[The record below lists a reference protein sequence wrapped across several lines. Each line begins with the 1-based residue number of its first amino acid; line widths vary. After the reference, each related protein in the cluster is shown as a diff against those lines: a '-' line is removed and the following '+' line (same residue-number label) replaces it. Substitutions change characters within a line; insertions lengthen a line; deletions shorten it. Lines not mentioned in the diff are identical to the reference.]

1 MRSRTGGVPFRV
13 MSDQVKEAEVRK
25 LWIEG
30 PQGRL
35 EAALRVSTNPKALA
49 VVGHPHPLHGGTMHN
64 PVIFHSDR
72 ELHRTGMTTLRFN
85 FRGVGSSEGAHD
97 EGNGEVGDVAAA
109 VAWLRGLGPDLPL
122 LYVGFSFGSW
132 CGIRHAIDDAT
143 VDGVVAIGLPV
154 DKYPF
159 DELARLKRPFAVVQA
174 EHDEFGTPD
183 RVRRAIDGLEPAAA
197 LHEVAD
203 TSHLF
208 PGRARDAA
216 AAVVAAAEAMR

>member
-1 MRSRTGGVPFRV
+1 MTETTRR
-13 MSDQVKEAEVRK
+13 EAEVRK

-30 PQGRL
+30 PEGRL
-35 EAALRVSTNPKALA
+35 EAALRVASDARALA

-72 ELHRTGMTTLRFN
+72 ELHRAGMTTLRFN

-109 VAWLRGLGPDLPL
+109 VAWLRGLGPELPL

-132 CGIRHAIDDAT
+132 CGIRHAVDDAT
-143 VDGVVAIGLPV
+143 VAGVVAIGLPV
-154 DKYPF
+154 DKYAF
-159 DELARLKRPFAVVQA
+159 DELARLGRPFAVVQA
-174 EHDEFGTPD
+174 ESDEFGTPG
-183 RVRRAIDGLEPAAA
+183 RVREATAGLDPAAEV
-197 LHEVAD
+197 HEVPG
-203 TSHLF
+203 TTHLF

-216 AAVVAAAEAMR
+216 AAVVRAATEML